1 MGNHRLSRFC
11 PICLDEPEKPTRAS
25 HTRDHIA
32 RRHTE
37 IVAIHHC
44 HTCGNDFRNIAPLSI
59 LDHFLH
65 CIDAHTASSTS
76 SSSIPPSTQPQI
88 YTEHQADSDDVNH
101 LQDTEIEHDVM
112 DADYDVN
119 TSAEDANAQQDSP
132 SIPYEVST
140 EVSGDADTANESENS
155 DEESV
160 PNDVDESTG
169 IDMGMEMLDNSD
181 GRSRIINELEDDDV
195 IYEAE
200 DSIDDMNS
208 EDEEDN
214 FMAEFQLEQI
224 DEQMNIETEESST
237 YDSWNDHH
245 QTHRERCN
253 QKFLELQMPMQVLQN
268 ETRLLFK
275 CFDFILHA
283 NVSGANF
290 ERFRALQAECG
301 MILPKLPAFKQ
312 QVWGY
317 MSGKI
322 KVNLLTVLRSSA
334 H

>member
-1 MGNHRLSRFC
+1 MGKKRTSRFC
-11 PICLDEPEKPTRAS
+11 PICLDKPENPTRAL
-25 HTRDHIA
+25 HTRDHVA
-32 RRHTE
+32 RCHTE

-44 HTCGNDFRNIAPLSI
+44 HLCGNDFRNIAPQSI

-65 CIDAHTASSTS
+65 CKDADTAPS
-76 SSSIPPSTQPQI
+76 SSSIPPSTQPEI
-88 YTEHQADSDDVNH
+88 HTEHQADFDDVNH
-101 LQDTEIEHDVM
+101 SQDTEIEHDVM
-112 DADYDVN
+112 DADYNVN
-119 TSAEDANAQQDSP
+119 TSTEDAEAQQDNP
-132 SIPYEVST
+132 PIPYEVST
-140 EVSGDADTANESENS
+140 EVAGDADTANESENS

-181 GRSRIINELEDDDV
+181 GTSRIINELEDDDV
-195 IYEAE
+195 IHEAE
-200 DSIDDMNS
+200 DNIDDMNS
-208 EDEEDN
+208 EDEEDTS
-214 FMAEFQLEQI
+214 MVDFQLEQI
-224 DEQMNIETEESST
+224 DEQMRIETQESST

-253 QKFLELQMPMQVLQN
+253 QKFLELQMPMQALQN

-301 MILPKLPAFKQ
+301 MLLPKLPAFKQ
-312 QVWGY
+312 QIWGY

-322 KVNLLTVLRSSA
+322 KVNIF
-334 H
+334 